1 MSWLQIN
8 NREKKSKEKTVKYAP
23 PPPFLPWE
31 LKQQFPGYEVRQ
43 HIIVDACG
51 GWSWEVYQIV
61 VGRRKEVPK
70 RMQKA
75 VLLGMIN
82 NCPEI

>member
-1 MSWLQIN
+1 MKL
-8 NREKKSKEKTVKYAP
+8 
-23 PPPFLPWE
+23 
-31 LKQQFPGYEVRQ
+31 RQ
-43 HIIVDACG
+43 HNIIIDARG

-61 VGRRKEVPK
+61 GGRRKEEPK

-82 NCPEI
+82 NRPKI